1 MDKIQACK
9 PQAICDG
16 TSTTSATATHIID
29 TIGASKAHI
38 YILAGTQTT
47 TSHVWADITVYHGT
61 NTAAT
66 TLISAASWATAAT
79 TAAENVIP
87 AAATAGVAG
96 SVMEIHLNLAA
107 YDRYLNVYTT
117 RGATPTANAN
127 GALFCLLEMK
137 ESADN
142 TTTKRGNDF
151 AGTTNLQTIGTVV
164 VS

>member
-1 MDKIQACK
+1 MDKIAMCK
-9 PQAICDG
+9 VQAICDG

-29 TIGASKAHI
+29 TIGCSKAHI
-38 YILAGTQTT
+38 YVLSGTQTT
-47 TSHVWADITVYHGT
+47 TSHVWADISVFHGT
-61 NTAAT
+61 NTSAT

-87 AAATAGVAG
+87 AAATAGLYG
-96 SVMEIHLNLAA
+96 SCMEIHLDLTQ

-127 GALFCLLEMK
+127 GALMVILEPN

-142 TTTKRGNDF
+142 TTTKRCNDW
-151 AGTTNLQTIGTVV
+151 AGTTNLQTVGTVV